1 MATADPDGKVI
12 HVRFTIGNSLIILS
26 DGLGRSSPDRG
37 QMTLHIY
44 TRNVDK
50 LWKDALEAGAKVSMP
65 LDDMYWGERYGQLVD
80 PLRKSMVDLYAREH
94 EQEGGG
100 GQAEGVYGDVRKGG
114 TSRRGAVTLG
124 SSDVLKSLL

>member
-80 PLRKSMVDLYAREH
+80 PFGNRWSVSMRVSMSKKEMTAKQKESMAMFEKGEH
-94 EQEGGG
+94 PGK
-100 GQAEGVYGDVRKGG
+100 GQ
-114 TSRRGAVTLG
+114 
-124 SSDVLKSLL
+124 